1 MPPKRPQRKA
11 AIEAKA
17 RFGSEKNRSARRGA
31 GQGSPADAGTEDSP
45 PGPSFDDDGQPNAEK
60 EPQDDMNREEAPVE
74 AEAGAEVKP
83 DRQNEGEA
91 STAPVPE
98 KVRYTIEQTDV
109 YAGAA
114 ARRGRA
120 VRFWASGTLPLAC
133 VLRPFRRPDAPS
145 PAQVSI
151 GGSPEYYV
159 ERKLGK
165 GGFGQVYVGRRVVT
179 VKDTEFKDGPH
190 ANCVRFPHSLPP
202 SISGLRVCCQ
212 FDRCSDR
219 TCAAPP
225 RMRRR
230 DMWAPLRQVACERDP
245 TGSASSCRWRSSSS
259 TRTARAAILARPM
272 SGQCTSR

>member
-202 SISGLRVCCQ
+202 RYLACV
-212 FDRCSDR
+212 
-219 TCAAPP
+219 CAASSIAAVTALAL
-225 RMRRR
+225 RHRGCVAGTCGRR
-230 DMWAPLRQVACERDP
+230 
-245 TGSASSCRWRSSSS
+245 SARLPASA
-259 TRTARAAILARPM
+259 TRLAAHRAAGGAQVRAQEQQGLQFWPAL
-272 SGQCTSR
+272 